1 MHRLF
6 TALFAAV
13 VIGISP
19 GSAQTVDDARNSA
32 IGSSVTVTGIV
43 TSGASLGNVRYVQD
57 ATGGIAL
64 FPGSGSAPGFNP
76 QPGDA
81 ITATGTLTNYS
92 GLLEITPISAF
103 TVLSSGN
110 ALPAPQV
117 IAPNGLDESVES
129 RLVRVEGVYF
139 SGSGNFA
146 AGTYTVQAG
155 TETADVYLRSGHPLI
170 GTAIPSGP
178 VDITGIASQ
187 YDASYPYTSG
197 YQLLPRDA
205 GDITPHGQISIMPP
219 VQQSALV
226 PDGFHLGWQ
235 TNLAGSSQVFYGT
248 TPALGSLA
256 GTATATTVHDMQLTG
271 LLPATFYYARA
282 FSVNG
287 GDTAFSL
294 THIYST
300 ASNSSGA
307 IQVYFTQSVDNSV
320 SSGTDA
326 IGLFGATDDTIKA
339 YIDRVQST
347 LDIAMYN
354 TNSTFIVQAVN
365 AAKARGVQVR
375 WIAEGSN
382 ANTALAALDP
392 AIPVL
397 YRTDGQ
403 GSGTHD
409 KFFAADADDPQHAMV
424 MGGSC
429 NWTTQSFF
437 EDYNNIVFIQD
448 QALARCYRMEFE
460 EMWGG
465 SGPQPVPALS
475 KFGADKTDNTPH
487 LFNVGG
493 KEVESFFS
501 PTDGVTDQLAAAL
514 DAAQHSVQ
522 FAIYTFTENELGDA
536 VVNAFERPGMAVQGD
551 IEEVDAPGSEFNY
564 LTGQGIDV
572 HSHLDEPGLL
582 HHKYAIID
590 EAQPADALV
599 ITGSHNWTAA
609 AETVND
615 ENTLI
620 IHDATVA
627 NQFYQEWHARHFG
640 PAAVAEQP
648 ENLAPSAWPVPAN
661 AYLNIALRN
670 PGQALL
676 VLHDAAGREVY
687 RREADGLLTIPTAQL
702 PAGLYSLVCTRKDF
716 RTQRMIAVVHG
727 YQFP

>member
-92 GLLEITPISAF
+92 GLLEITPITTF
-103 TVLSSGN
+103 TVNSTGN
-110 ALPAPQV
+110 ALPSPQV
-117 IAPNGLDESVES
+117 ITPDGLDEP
-129 RLVRVEGVYF
+129 VEGRIVRMEDVYF
-139 SGSGNFA
+139 SGTGNFT
-146 AGTYTVQAG
+146 AGTITVQAG
-155 TETADVYLRSGHPLI
+155 TGSANVYLRSGHPLI
-170 GTAIPSGP
+170 GTPIPTGP
-178 VDITGIASQ
+178 MDITGIASQ
-187 YDASYPYTSG
+187 YDNSAPYTSG
-197 YQLLPRDA
+197 YQLLPRDGNDLA
-205 GDITPHGQISIMPP
+205 PHASISIIPP
-219 VQQSALV
+219 VVQSGLAT
-226 PDGFHLGWQ
+226 DGFHLSWQ
-235 TNLAGSSQVFYGT
+235 TNIAGSSQVFYGT
-248 TPALGSLA
+248 TPAMGSVA
-256 GTATATTVHDMQLTG
+256 GTANASVTHDVQLTG
-271 LLPATFYYARA
+271 LQPATFYYAQA
-282 FSVNG
+282 FSVDN
-287 GDTAFSL
+287 GDTAFSVPGY
-294 THIYST
+294 YST
-300 ASNSSGA
+300 ASTSSGT
-307 IQVYFTQSVDNSV
+307 ISVYFTKSVDNAV
-320 SSGTDA
+320 STGQDA
-326 IGLFGATDDTIKA
+326 IGLFDAVDDTIKA

-382 ANTALAALDP
+382 ANTALAGLDP

-687 RREADGLLTIPTAQL
+687 RTQTDGTATVSTGSL
-702 PAGLYSLVCTRKDF
+702 PSGLYTLTCLQAGTRSQRLVSV
-716 RTQRMIAVVHG
+716 AH
-727 YQFP
+727 